1 MERES
6 RKLWEGNRVK
16 RQGSERTNGR
26 FLFKPVTTMFP
37 GDLWDIVKHT
47 SELPRHGDVGV
58 GACIH
63 YVSSVT
69 G

>member
-1 MERES
+1 M
-6 RKLWEGNRVK
+6 K
-16 RQGSERTNGR
+16 RQGSERTNRR

-47 SELPRHGDVGV
+47 SELPHHGDVGV